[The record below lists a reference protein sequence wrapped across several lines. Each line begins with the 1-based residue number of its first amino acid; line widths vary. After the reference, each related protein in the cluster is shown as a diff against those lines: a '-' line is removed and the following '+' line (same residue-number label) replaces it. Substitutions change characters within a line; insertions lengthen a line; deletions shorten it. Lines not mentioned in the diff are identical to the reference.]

1 MTIHIDLS
9 NLGDPDEPFNDEVMQ
24 ALGKSLTLWVNGH
37 AHLLASI
44 NPSVTVSVDEPEDVP
59 TGNAVGSEQQER
71 KGDTHE

>member
-9 NLGDPDEPFNDEVMQ
+9 NIGNPDEPWSDELLQ
-24 ALGKSLTLWVNGH
+24 AMAKSITLWSQGH
-37 AHLLASI
+37 AHLIASI
-44 NPSVTVSVDEPEDVP
+44 DPSVTVSVDEPEDVP